1 MDLRLELV
9 LLPVADV
16 DRAKAFYSEK
26 LGFAVHVDHRAG
38 DDFRV
43 VQLDPPGS
51 ACSVSVGR
59 GITDAEPGSV
69 RGLHLVVDDIEAVR
83 EEFTARGVTVGGIRH
98 MTPGGW
104 VDGVDPDHAPYNSFA
119 EFADPDGNTWVLQ
132 EVRRGPGG
140 KDRSAG

>member
-9 LLPVADV
+9 LLPVVDV

-26 LGFAVHVDHRAG
+26 LGFSVHVDHRAG

-51 ACSVSVGR
+51 ACSVSVGK
-59 GITDAEPGSV
+59 GITDAAPGSV
-69 RGLHLVVDDIEAVR
+69 RGLHLVVDDIEAVHK
-83 EEFTARGVTVGGIRH
+83 ELTSRGVTVAGIRH

-104 VDGVDPDHAPYNSFA
+104 VDGVDPGHSPYNSFA

-132 EVRRGPGG
+132 EVRREQGE
-140 KDRSAG
+140 KDGAAG